1 VEAVAAGRLPDG
13 TPVIVSG
20 GDDGTVRVWRLA
32 DGSPLVPALELPES
46 MRAVAVHGD
55 TIVTVAGADIAIH
68 QPALLRRMSS
78 FREQEGTNRSDNGR
92 LSGTTRSP
100 ASNHVGGTSAIR
112 RARPVMK
119 EMVLVWE
126 GVDQT
131 ARPNCWPT

>member
-20 GDDGTVRVWRLA
+20 GGDGTVRVWRLA

-92 LSGTTRSP
+92 LSGTSAGEPLAR
-100 ASNHVGGTSAIR
+100 TSAVTESEHLAER
-112 RARPVMK
+112 NNRTFGA
-119 EMVLVWE
+119 
-126 GVDQT
+126 
-131 ARPNCWPT
+131 